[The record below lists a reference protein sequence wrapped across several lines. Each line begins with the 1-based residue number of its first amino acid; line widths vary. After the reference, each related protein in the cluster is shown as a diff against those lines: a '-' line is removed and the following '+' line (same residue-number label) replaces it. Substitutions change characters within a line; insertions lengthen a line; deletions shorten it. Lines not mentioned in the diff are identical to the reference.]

1 MPRKRKKP
9 ISFDVMV
16 KFFLKTYEIPTK
28 KDLDKISSRLDH
40 LEQLIL
46 KTAGVRR
53 RRRSQ
58 PSDAD
63 VPVTAADT
71 VLEVIKDF
79 DDGVGIDEIQARTGY
94 DKKKLRNI
102 IYRLHESGK
111 IRRKERGVYT
121 AS

>member
-28 KDLDKISSRLDH
+28 KDIDKISSRIDH

-46 KTAGVRR
+46 KTAGAR
-53 RRRSQ
+53 RRRSR

-63 VPVTAADT
+63 VPVTASDT

-79 DDGVGIDEIQARTGY
+79 KDGVRIDEIQARTGY
-94 DKKKLRNI
+94 EKKKLRNI
-102 IYRLHESGK
+102 LYRLHKDGK
-111 IRRKERGVYT
+111 IHRKERGVYI
-121 AS
+121 AL